1 MSKKAVKLQLL
12 DTVDDASGLRKI
24 QHYYGIEFVRGASN
38 GGGDNDHYK
47 MIGDEELLSEMR
59 FHNMLKIASVKDG
72 AVKSIL
78 NQTNWRLTKEGTASV
93 IDGSDGTD
101 IMQVTH
107 DGEKPVGL
115 YAILGGTNST
125 YERYIV
131 SDEYFEY
138 DGDKAVF
145 YPAFGETPDYATILS
160 NQLRSVR
167 NESVIGS
174 TAAGLGTDHN
184 DSDYGTTNGG
194 GFPKTQMSR
203 YQYEAAARAKN
214 ANANSNLP
222 YCIINE
228 IDSELIFGLMAIEF
242 RTKLFNK
249 YLGHGISA
257 NAAPDANTWGQITGV
272 RFTADGGQTYTYST
286 LGGGLFVNGA
296 TASTAWWSIINGYFP
311 C

>member
-1 MSKKAVKLQLL
+1 MLFRS
-12 DTVDDASGLRKI
+12 
-24 QHYYGIEFVRGASN
+24 GASN

-167 NESVIGS
+167 NERDRKSV
-174 TAAGLGTDHN
+174 
-184 DSDYGTTNGG
+184 
-194 GFPKTQMSR
+194 
-203 YQYEAAARAKN
+203 
-214 ANANSNLP
+214 
-222 YCIINE
+222 
-228 IDSELIFGLMAIEF
+228 
-242 RTKLFNK
+242 
-249 YLGHGISA
+249 
-257 NAAPDANTWGQITGV
+257 V
-272 RFTADGGQTYTYST
+272 
-286 LGGGLFVNGA
+286 
-296 TASTAWWSIINGYFP
+296 
-311 C
+311 